1 MEKER
6 RIPMMVTRRQFMHW
20 LSLSSTGLIAAAC
33 SATPAAPPTAAPNVP
48 PTTAPAAA
56 AVPTTAPAVTAGG
69 PAVASKDFTAAWDAL
84 VEAARKEGKLAVNT
98 FPGTG
103 YRQALDVFTERYPG
117 IALDHTNMIAR
128 EVAAR
133 VIPEQKA
140 GVYAFD
146 VTQMPATTALSDLLP
161 AGAWAP
167 IKPAIIHPDVLDDRN
182 WRGGF
187 EAGLLDNSKQ
197 FGYGFALNKS
207 QNFWIN
213 TDLVKPGEIRLV
225 SDLLDPKWKGK
236 MVLMD
241 PRSGGFTAGPLTP
254 ARKLYG
260 DGFLKSVLVEQ
271 EPVITRDQRQATEM
285 LIRGGMAIATGP
297 TETIIDD
304 FKNSGVDVKVDKIM
318 FPDATTLSGG
328 SVWLFKNAPNPN
340 AAKLFINW
348 LLTKE
353 GQTVWN
359 EKALIENSRRTDVP
373 PVLPERYPTDDEVK
387 TMTYVDT
394 EVEVEEIAKTQKLSA
409 ELMK

>member
-1 MEKER
+1 
-6 RIPMMVTRRQFMHW
+6 MMVTRRQFMHW
-20 LSLSSTGLIAAAC
+20 LGVSSTGLVAAAAC
-33 SATPAAPPTAAPNVP
+33 SPATPAAAPTAAPKAAAS
-48 PTTAPAAA
+48 TSAPAAPTSAPAIAPA
-56 AVPTTAPAVTAGG
+56 AVAPTAAP
-69 PAVASKDFTAAWDAL
+69 DFTATWDAL
-84 VEAARKEGKLAVNT
+84 VDAAKKEGKLAVNT

-103 YRQALDVFTERYPG
+103 YRQALSVFSERFPG
-117 IALDHTNMIAR
+117 ISIDHTTMIAR
-128 EVAAR
+128 EVAVR

-161 AGAWAP
+161 AGAWDP
-167 IKPAIIHPDVLDDRN
+167 IRPVIIHPEVTDDKY

-187 EAGLLDNSKQ
+187 ERGLLDNSKQ
-197 FGYGFALNKS
+197 FGYGFAINKS

-213 TDLVKPGEIRLV
+213 TDLIKPGEIQNAK
-225 SDLLDPKWKGK
+225 DLLDPRFKGK

-260 DGFLKSVLVEQ
+260 DDFLKSVLVDQ

-297 TETIIDD
+297 TDILIDD
-304 FKNSGVDVKVDKIM
+304 FKNSGVTVNVGKVM
-318 FPDATTLSGG
+318 FADATTLAGG
-328 SVWLFKNAPNPN
+328 SVWLFKKAPNPN

-353 GQTVWN
+353 GQTTWN
-359 EKALIENSRRTDVP
+359 QMALLENSRRTDVA
-373 PVLPERYPTDDEVK
+373 PVLPERYPTDEEIR
-387 TMTYVDT
+387 TLTYADT
-394 EVEVEEIAKTQKLSA
+394 EIEVEEIAKTQKLSA
-409 ELMK
+409 ELLK

>member
-1 MEKER
+1 MT
-6 RIPMMVTRRQFMHW
+6 VSRRQFMHW
-20 LSLSSTGLIAAAC
+20 LGLSSTGLIAAAC
-33 SATPAAPPTAAPNVP
+33 SAPTPAAPTAAPKAAAPTSAPAAAPP
-48 PTTAPAAA
+48 PTTAPA
-56 AVPTTAPAVTAGG
+56 VAPASAP
-69 PAVASKDFTAAWDAL
+69 PAATKDFQATWDAL
-84 VEAARKEGKLAVNT
+84 VDAAKKEGKLVVNT

-103 YRQALDVFTERYPG
+103 YRQAIDVFTERYPG
-117 IALDHTNMIAR
+117 IAIDHTNMIAR

-167 IKPAIIHPDVLDDRN
+167 IKPAIIHPDVLDDKN

-187 EAGLLDNSKQ
+187 ETGLLDNSKQ

-213 TDLVKPGEIRLV
+213 TDLVKPGEIRLIK
-225 SDLLDPKWKGK
+225 DLLDPRWKGK
-236 MVLMD
+236 IVVMD

-254 ARKLYG
+254 ARKVYG
-260 DGFLKSVLVEQ
+260 DEFLKSFLLEQ

-297 TETIIDD
+297 TEILIDD
-304 FKNSGVDVKVDKIM
+304 FKNSGVDVKVDKVM

-340 AAKLFINW
+340 AGKLFINW
-348 LLTKE
+348 LLSKE
-353 GQTVWN
+353 GQTIWN
-359 EKALIENSRRTDVP
+359 EKALVENSRRTDVA
-373 PVLPERYPTDDEVK
+373 PVLPERYPTDDEIK
-387 TMTYVDT
+387 TMTYADT
-394 EVEVEEIAKTQKLSA
+394 EIEVEEIAKTQKLSTD
-409 ELMK
+409 LLK

>member
-1 MEKER
+1 MT
-6 RIPMMVTRRQFMHW
+6 VSRRQFMHW
-20 LSLSSTGLIAAAC
+20 LGLSSTGLIAAAC
-33 SATPAAPPTAAPNVP
+33 SAPAPAAPTAAPKAAAPTSAPVAAPP
-48 PTTAPAAA
+48 PTTAA
-56 AVPTTAPAVTAGG
+56 AVAPASAP
-69 PAVASKDFTAAWDAL
+69 PATTKDFQATWDAL
-84 VEAARKEGKLAVNT
+84 VDAAKKEGKLAVNT

-103 YRQALDVFTERYPG
+103 YRQAIDVFTERYPG
-117 IALDHTNMIAR
+117 IVIDHTNMIAR

-167 IKPAIIHPDVLDDRN
+167 IKPAIIHPDVLDDKN

-213 TDLVKPGEIRLV
+213 TELVKSGEIRLV
-225 SDLLDPKWKGK
+225 KDLLDPKWKGK
-236 MVLMD
+236 IVVMD

-254 ARKLYG
+254 ARKVYG
-260 DGFLKSVLVEQ
+260 DEFLKSFLIEQ

-297 TETIIDD
+297 TEILIDD
-304 FKNSGVDVKVDKIM
+304 FKNSGVDVKVDKVM

-348 LLTKE
+348 LLSKE
-353 GQTVWN
+353 GQAVWN
-359 EKALIENSRRTDVP
+359 EKALVENSRRTDVA
-373 PVLPERYPTDDEVK
+373 PVLPERYPTDDEIK
-387 TMTYVDT
+387 TMTYADT
-394 EVEVEEIAKTQKLSA
+394 EIEVEEIAKTQKLSTD
-409 ELMK
+409 LLK

>member
-1 MEKER
+1 MT
-6 RIPMMVTRRQFMHW
+6 VSRRQFMHW
-20 LSLSSTGLIAAAC
+20 LGLTSTGLIAAAC
-33 SATPAAPPTAAPNVP
+33 SAPAPAAPTAAPKAA
-48 PTTAPAAA
+48 APAAA
-56 AVPTTAPAVTAGG
+56 PTTAPAVAPAGG
-69 PAVASKDFTAAWDAL
+69 QSPPANDFTATWNAV

-103 YRQALDVFTERYPG
+103 YRQALDVFSERYPG
-117 IALDHTNMIAR
+117 ITLEHTNMIAR

-140 GVYAFD
+140 GVYGFD

-167 IKPAIIHPDVLDDRN
+167 IKPAIIHPDVLDDKN

-213 TDLVKPGEIRLV
+213 TDLVKPGEIR
-225 SDLLDPKWKGK
+225 SIKDLLDPKWKGK
-236 MVLMD
+236 IILMD

-254 ARKLYG
+254 ARKVYG
-260 DGFLKSVLVEQ
+260 DGFLKSILVDQ
-271 EPVITRDQRQATEM
+271 EPVITRDQRQTTEM
-285 LIRGGMAIATGP
+285 LIRGSMAIATGP
-297 TETIIDD
+297 TEILVDD
-304 FKNSGVDVKVDKIM
+304 FKSSGVDAKVDKIM

-359 EKALIENSRRTDVP
+359 EKALLENSRRTDITPIVP
-373 PVLPERYPTDDEVK
+373 DRYPTDDEIK
-387 TMTYVDT
+387 TMTYADT
-394 EVEVEEIAKTQKLSA
+394 EIEVQEIATTQKLSTD
-409 ELMK
+409 LLK

>member
-1 MEKER
+1 MT
-6 RIPMMVTRRQFMHW
+6 VSRRQFIHW
-20 LSLSSTGLIAAAC
+20 LGMTSTGLIAAAC
-33 SATPAAPPTAAPNVP
+33 SASTPAAPTSAPKAAVPTGAPAAPAPTAAPAV
-48 PTTAPAAA
+48 APASGQAA
-56 AVPTTAPAVTAGG
+56 A
-69 PAVASKDFTAAWDAL
+69 SSDFKATWDAL
-84 VEAARKEGKLAVNT
+84 VEAAKKEGKLAVNT

-103 YRQALDVFTERYPG
+103 YRQALDVFSERYPG
-117 IALDHTNMIAR
+117 ITLDHTNMIAR

-146 VTQMPATTALSDLLP
+146 VTQMPATTALSDLMP

-167 IKPAIIHPDVLDDRN
+167 IKPVIIHPEVVDDKL

-187 EAGLLDNSKQ
+187 EAGLLDNTKQ
-197 FGYGFALNKS
+197 FGYGFAWNKS

-213 TDLVKPGEIRLV
+213 TDLVKPGEIHLI

-236 MVLMD
+236 IVLMD

-254 ARKLYG
+254 ARKVYG
-260 DGFLKSVLVEQ
+260 DGFLKSILVDQ

-297 TETIIDD
+297 TDIYVED
-304 FKNSGVDVKVDKIM
+304 FKNSGVDVKVDKLM

-373 PVLPERYPTDDEVK
+373 PVLPERYPTDEEIK
-387 TMTYVDT
+387 TLTNADT
-394 EVEVEEIAKTQKLSA
+394 EIEVAEIAKTQKLSA
-409 ELMK
+409 DLLK

>member
-1 MEKER
+1 MT
-6 RIPMMVTRRQFMHW
+6 VTRRQFMHW
-20 LSLSSTGLIAAAC
+20 LGLSSTGLIAAAC
-33 SATPAAPPTAAPNVP
+33 SAPTPAAPTSAPKAAAP
-48 PTTAPAAA
+48 TGAPAAPA
-56 AVPTTAPAVTAGG
+56 PITAPGAT
-69 PAVASKDFTAAWDAL
+69 PASGQASASNDFQATWDAL
-84 VEAARKEGKLAVNT
+84 VEAAKKEGKLAVNT

-103 YRQALDVFTERYPG
+103 YRQALEVFSERYPG
-117 IALDHTNMIAR
+117 ITLEHTNMIAR

-167 IKPAIIHPDVLDDRN
+167 IKSAIIHPEVVDDKL

-187 EAGLLDNSKQ
+187 DAGLLDNTKQ
-197 FGYGFALNKS
+197 FGYGFAWNKS

-213 TDLVKPGEIRLV
+213 TDLVKPGEIHLI

-236 MVLMD
+236 IVLMD

-254 ARKLYG
+254 ARKVYG
-260 DGFLKSVLVEQ
+260 DGFLKSILVDQ

-297 TETIIDD
+297 TEIYIED
-304 FKNSGVDVKVDKIM
+304 FKNSGVDVKVDKVM
-318 FPDATTLSGG
+318 FSDATTLSGG

-359 EKALIENSRRTDVP
+359 EKALLENSRRTDVA
-373 PVLPERYPTDDEVK
+373 PVIPERYPSDEEIK
-387 TMTYVDT
+387 TLTNADT
-394 EVEVEEIAKTQKLSA
+394 EIEVAEIAKTQKLSA
-409 ELMK
+409 DLLK

>member
-1 MEKER
+1 MT
-6 RIPMMVTRRQFMHW
+6 VTRRQFMHW
-20 LSLSSTGLIAAAC
+20 LGFGSSGLIAAAC
-33 SATPAAPPTAAPNVP
+33 SAPVPAAPPTAAPRAAA
-48 PTTAPAAA
+48 PTSAPVAPQAAPATAPAG
-56 AVPTTAPAVTAGG
+56 T
-69 PAVASKDFTAAWDAL
+69 SDSAAWEAL
-84 VEAARKEGKLAVNT
+84 VDAAKKEGRLALNT

-103 YRQALDVFTERYPG
+103 YRQALAVFSERYPG
-117 IALDHTNMIAR
+117 ITIDHTTMIAR
-128 EVAAR
+128 EVAVR

-161 AGAWAP
+161 AGAWDP
-167 IKPAIIHPDVLDDRN
+167 IRPAIVHPEVTDDRY

-187 EAGLLDNSKQ
+187 ERGLLDNSRQ

-213 TDLVKPGEIRLV
+213 TDLVKPGEIQNIK
-225 SDLLDPKWKGK
+225 DLLDPKFKGK

-254 ARKLYG
+254 ARKVYG
-260 DGFLKSVLVEQ
+260 DEFLKSILADQ

-297 TETIIDD
+297 TEILIDD
-304 FKNSGVDVKVDKIM
+304 FKSAGVTVNVAKVM
-318 FPDATTLSGG
+318 FADATTLSGG

-340 AAKLFINW
+340 AARLFINW

-359 EKALIENSRRTDVP
+359 EMALLENSRRTDVA
-373 PVLPERYPTDDEVK
+373 PVLPDRYPTDEEIRAL
-387 TMTYVDT
+387 TYADT
-394 EVEVEEIAKTQKLSA
+394 EAEVAEIARTQKLSA
-409 ELMK
+409 DILK

>member
-1 MEKER
+1 MT
-6 RIPMMVTRRQFMHW
+6 VSRRQFMHW
-20 LSLSSTGLIAAAC
+20 LGMTSTGLIAAAC
-33 SATPAAPPTAAPNVP
+33 SASTPAAPTSAPKAAAPTAAPA
-48 PTTAPAAA
+48 APA
-56 AVPTTAPAVTAGG
+56 PTTAPAVA
-69 PAVASKDFTAAWDAL
+69 PASGQAPASNDFKTTWDAL
-84 VEAARKEGKLAVNT
+84 LEAAKKEGKLAVNT

-103 YRQALDVFTERYPG
+103 YRQALEVFGERYPG
-117 IALDHTNMIAR
+117 ITLEHTNMIAR

-146 VTQMPATTALSDLLP
+146 VTQMPATTALSDLMP

-167 IKPAIIHPDVLDDRN
+167 IKPVIIHPEVVDDKL

-187 EAGLLDNSKQ
+187 EAGLLDNTKQ
-197 FGYGFALNKS
+197 FGYGFAWNKS

-213 TDLVKPGEIRLV
+213 TDLVKPGEIHLI

-254 ARKLYG
+254 ARKVYG
-260 DGFLKSVLVEQ
+260 DGFLKSILVDQ

-297 TETIIDD
+297 TEIYVED
-304 FKNSGVDVKVDKIM
+304 FKNSGVDVKVDKLM

-359 EKALIENSRRTDVP
+359 EKALLENSRRTDVT
-373 PVLPERYPTDDEVK
+373 PVVPDRYPSDEEIK
-387 TMTYVDT
+387 TLTNADT
-394 EVEVEEIAKTQKLSA
+394 EIEVAEIAKTQKLSA
-409 ELMK
+409 DLLK

>member
-1 MEKER
+1 MT
-6 RIPMMVTRRQFMHW
+6 VSRRQFMHW
-20 LSLSSTGLIAAAC
+20 LGLSSTGLIAAAC
-33 SATPAAPPTAAPNVP
+33 SAPAPAAPTAAPKAAAPTSAPAAAPP
-48 PTTAPAAA
+48 PTTAAAVAPASAPPAA
-56 AVPTTAPAVTAGG
+56 T
-69 PAVASKDFTAAWDAL
+69 KDFQATWDAL
-84 VEAARKEGKLAVNT
+84 VDAAKKEGKLAVNT

-103 YRQALDVFTERYPG
+103 YRQAIDVFTERYPG
-117 IALDHTNMIAR
+117 IAIDHTNMIAR

-167 IKPAIIHPDVLDDRN
+167 IKPAIIHPDVLDDKN

-213 TDLVKPGEIRLV
+213 TDLVKSGEIRLIK
-225 SDLLDPKWKGK
+225 DLLDPKWKGK
-236 MVLMD
+236 IVVMD

-254 ARKLYG
+254 ARKVYG
-260 DGFLKSVLVEQ
+260 DEFLKSFLVEQ

-297 TETIIDD
+297 TEILIDD
-304 FKNSGVDVKVDKIM
+304 FKNSGVDVKVDKVM

-348 LLTKE
+348 LLSKE
-353 GQTVWN
+353 GQTIWN
-359 EKALIENSRRTDVP
+359 EKALVENSRRTDVA
-373 PVLPERYPTDDEVK
+373 PVLPERYPTDDEIK
-387 TMTYVDT
+387 TMTYADT
-394 EVEVEEIAKTQKLSA
+394 EIEVEEIAKTQRLSTD
-409 ELMK
+409 LLK

>member
-1 MEKER
+1 
-6 RIPMMVTRRQFMHW
+6 MHW
-20 LSLSSTGLIAAAC
+20 LGLSSTGLIAAAC
-33 SATPAAPPTAAPNVP
+33 SAPAPAAPTAAPKAAAPTSAPVAAPP
-48 PTTAPAAA
+48 PTTAA
-56 AVPTTAPAVTAGG
+56 AVAPASAP
-69 PAVASKDFTAAWDAL
+69 PATTKDFQATWDAL
-84 VEAARKEGKLAVNT
+84 VDAAKKEGKLAVNT

-103 YRQALDVFTERYPG
+103 YRQAIDVFTERYPG
-117 IALDHTNMIAR
+117 IVIDHTNMIAR

-167 IKPAIIHPDVLDDRN
+167 IKPAIIHPDVLDDKN

-213 TDLVKPGEIRLV
+213 TELVKSGEIRLV
-225 SDLLDPKWKGK
+225 KDLLDPKWKGK
-236 MVLMD
+236 IVVMD

-254 ARKLYG
+254 ARKVYG
-260 DGFLKSVLVEQ
+260 DEFLKSFLIEQ

-297 TETIIDD
+297 TEILIDD
-304 FKNSGVDVKVDKIM
+304 FKNSGVDVKVDKVM

-348 LLTKE
+348 LLSKE
-353 GQTVWN
+353 GQAVWN
-359 EKALIENSRRTDVP
+359 EKALVENSRRTDVA
-373 PVLPERYPTDDEVK
+373 PVLPERYPTDDEIK
-387 TMTYVDT
+387 TMTYADT
-394 EVEVEEIAKTQKLSA
+394 EIEVEEIAKTQKLSTD
-409 ELMK
+409 LLK

>member
-1 MEKER
+1 
-6 RIPMMVTRRQFMHW
+6 MMVSRRQFMSW
-20 LSLSSTGLIAAAC
+20 LGLSSTGLIAAAC
-33 SATPAAPPTAAPNVP
+33 SAAPPAAPTAAPKAAA
-48 PTTAPAAA
+48 TSAPAAA
-56 AVPTTAPAVTAGG
+56 PPPTIAPAVAPASG
-69 PAVASKDFTAAWDAL
+69 PSVASKDFTAAWDAL
-84 VEAARKEGKLAVNT
+84 VEAAKKEGKLAVNT

-103 YRQALDVFTERYPG
+103 YRQALEVFTERYPG
-117 IALDHTNMIAR
+117 ITLDHTNMIAR

-167 IKPAIIHPDVLDDRN
+167 IKPVIIHPDVLDDKN

-207 QNFWIN
+207 QTFWIN
-213 TDLVKPGEIRLV
+213 TELVKPGEIHLI
-225 SDLLDPKWKGK
+225 SDLLAPKWKGK

-254 ARKLYG
+254 ARKAYG
-260 DGFLKSVLVEQ
+260 DGFLKSILVDQ

-297 TETIIDD
+297 TDTLIDD
-304 FKNSGVDVKVDKIM
+304 FKSSGINVKVDKVM
-318 FPDATTLSGG
+318 FPDATTLAGG

-340 AAKLFINW
+340 AAKLFIN
-348 LLTKE
+348 
-353 GQTVWN
+353 
-359 EKALIENSRRTDVP
+359 
-373 PVLPERYPTDDEVK
+373 
-387 TMTYVDT
+387 
-394 EVEVEEIAKTQKLSA
+394 
-409 ELMK
+409 